1 MPLASRASL
10 SCSRPVRQLP
20 HQNST
25 VCRSTAPDQPPAQR
39 PSQRH
44 TQNNRWA
51 PKAPPAF
58 ASVLPDAPARHAE
71 PPTAPFTPQHSAPLS
86 RRLPKLLASC
96 GAVVAGLLGPLLPS
110 WALDSFDLES
120 LPTDT
125 SIEPGLGDSPPL
137 LDTLLVVV
145 ITYFTVMLLYL
156 WLSSFMVRGDLGGRL
171 G

>member
-1 MPLASRASL
+1 M
-10 SCSRPVRQLP
+10 
-20 HQNST
+20 
-25 VCRSTAPDQPPAQR
+25 
-39 PSQRH
+39 
-44 TQNNRWA
+44 
-51 PKAPPAF
+51 
-58 ASVLPDAPARHAE
+58 
-71 PPTAPFTPQHSAPLS
+71 S